1 MTRKRRLVPFAITA
15 LVLVTAAVP
24 AAYVAAPYVERCV
37 RLSQLDHPDDAVRQR
52 ATGYAVSHLTD
63 PTHGEAAQHAVY
75 GAMLDAARKQSLDGD
90 RAFERLRQA
99 VESVGQWRVDRIP
112 SRVWLVWLSKMTQSP
127 IPEARVRAI
136 WMIVDLPNGEPY
148 DEAKGA
154 PLIAMCFDSDP
165 AVQINAAAA
174 VGELAGVEGDVGELA
189 RRWLIDIAVN
199 EEQARPGS
207 LADDVARRLLD
218 ARAASASSLRPAA
231 SVVLPDAP
239 EGELLAG
246 LSSDAP
252 GLQALAL
259 TCLRAGVT
267 PIEEAEQGELAGALL
282 RSFDPVERR
291 AGALLAGAT
300 GTHADLLTERL
311 ASTDDFTEASMLR
324 LGLWLQG
331 GGEAGWDPA
340 LLLVTPQ
347 VLPMPLVRWGLV
359 VPTLMA
365 EPAQRTA
372 ERRRVAAVALDD
384 WLVPRGDLP
393 HGLVEELFHKHGW
406 QAMAPLTAWVGPVPA
421 DADADVQELMAER
434 LRDHW
439 LVTRRR
445 FLGDSDTTEA
455 SR

>member
-1 MTRKRRLVPFAITA
+1 MARKRRLVPFAITA
-15 LVLVTAAVP
+15 LVLVTLAVP
-24 AAYVAAPYVERCV
+24 TAYVAAPWVEM
-37 RLSQLDHPDDAVRQR
+37 RLRLHQLDHPDEAVRRR
-52 ATGYAVSHLTD
+52 AIAYAARHVTD
-63 PTHGEAAQHAVY
+63 PWRG
-75 GAMLDAARKQSLDGD
+75 
-90 RAFERLRQA
+90 QA
-99 VESVGQWRVDRIP
+99 VRSRVWETMAKAGPERFEAYRAALESVGQWRVGRVEP
-112 SRVWLVWLSKMTQSP
+112 GVWLTWVRRLQRSSDPMTRVEAVWLT
-127 IPEARVRAI
+127 A
-136 WMIVDLPNGEPY
+136 DLPEGEQF
-148 DEAKGA
+148 DEAKRG
-154 PLIAMCFDSDP
+154 LLLLTVSIRRDDDDDVQVN
-165 AVQINAAAA
+165 AVAAAA
-174 VGELAGVEGDVGELA
+174 ELSGAGGELGEESRADLALVAEGGGDAVVGAPAREAAG
-189 RRWLIDIAVN
+189 RLINAIDASRSGPAVTV
-199 EEQARPGS
+199 
-207 LADDVARRLLD
+207 AD
-218 ARAASASSLRPAA
+218 
-231 SVVLPDAP
+231 VLPSVT

-246 LSSDAP
+246 LSSEDP

-267 PIEEAEQGELAGALL
+267 PIEEDEQAMLAAVLL

-300 GTHADLLTERL
+300 GTHGELLAERL
-311 ASTDDFTEASMLR
+311 ASAGDYTEASMLR
-324 LGLWLQG
+324 LSLWLQG

-365 EPAQRTA
+365 EPAQRSA
-372 ERRRVAAVALDD
+372 ERRRVAAVTLDD

-393 HGLVEELFHKHGW
+393 HGLVKELSYKHGW

-445 FLGDSDTTEA
+445 FLGDSDTTGA